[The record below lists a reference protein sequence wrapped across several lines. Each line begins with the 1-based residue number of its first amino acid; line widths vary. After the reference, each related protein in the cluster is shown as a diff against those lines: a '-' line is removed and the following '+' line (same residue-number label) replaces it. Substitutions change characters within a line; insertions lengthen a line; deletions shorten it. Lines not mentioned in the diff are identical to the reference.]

1 MISIYI
7 VLTQWQYVLSLF
19 LYLSFSRSIPF
30 SFIFLLG
37 LYFPLCTPSPHWTL
51 KFSCAVYC
59 NFYLQN
65 MQLPHCYNYLQSK
78 KKKKHSHRQLILP
91 RPLPQMPF
99 PISACFVCYSLMYTV
114 SFSCWIIIIYQHDR
128 WQRSEAKHS
137 RMESKMTLALFLF
150 ALFISLCLPLFA
162 LWLLLFGDVSLLSML
177 LLSLLVNFTLNYF
190 NVIKK
195 LVTWN
200 SGHLK
205 KLTYS

>member
-1 MISIYI
+1 MAICS
-7 VLTQWQYVLSLF
+7 LSLSLSVFFSLHTF
-19 LYLSFSRSIPF
+19 LFHFSLRPIFPSLHPPLRIGLWSSAVLF
-30 SFIFLLG
+30 TVIFI
-37 LYFPLCTPSPHWTL
+37 CRTC
-51 KFSCAVYC
+51 SCHIATIIYS
-59 NFYLQN
+59 QRE
-65 MQLPHCYNYLQSK
+65 
-78 KKKKHSHRQLILP
+78 KKHSHTQLILP

-128 WQRSEAKHS
+128 WQRSEARHS

-150 ALFISLCLPLFA
+150 ALFISLCLPLFT
-162 LWLLLFGDVSLLSML
+162 LWLLLFGVVSLLSML